1 MNAPKIIELAL
12 TGVLRDYGELGADTN
27 VRPWRSLRRAAKTL
41 SRSLPCVDIRCA
53 SAQHNEDEATQTC
66 RCDIEIRTSGVDDES
81 HELVAAVEESVR
93 DTLERLYDQTKV
105 SAGDEY
111 AAFIASAAEESS
123 SLFILGGFTFDGGV
137 SPYDDDDE
145 NVAAI
150 TITVHFAKSGG

>member
-1 MNAPKIIELAL
+1 MNAPKIIELAI
-12 TGVLRDYGELGADTN
+12 TGVLRDYGQLGADTN
-27 VRPWRSLRRAAKTL
+27 VRPWRSLRRSAKTL

-53 SAQHNEDEATQTC
+53 SAAHDENQETQTC

-81 HELVAAVEESVR
+81 HELVAAIEESVR
-93 DTLERLYDQTKV
+93 DTLERLYDQTNV
-105 SAGDEY
+105 SAGEEY
-111 AAFIASAAEESS
+111 AAFIAAAAEESD